1 MALTAKGF
9 TLIEALTVLAISA
22 ILLGT
27 MVPSVTHML
36 SRSQAT
42 AAHNWLI
49 GSIMFARQTA
59 ISYGSL
65 VTLCPSYDGNQC
77 GGKWHD
83 GTIAF
88 IDRNRNARVDPKDVI
103 MKRFHFPIEGATI
116 TWRSFRNR
124 RYLQLT
130 SMGYTNFQNGNFV
143 YCSAD
148 QDPRYR
154 RQIVINMS
162 GRARTTHD
170 VDKDGIIED
179 SRGRYLR
186 C

>member
-1 MALTAKGF
+1 MARNGRGF
-9 TLIEALTVLAISA
+9 TLIEALTVLAVSA
-22 ILLGT
+22 ILLGS
-27 MVPSVTHML
+27 MVPSLTHML
-36 SRSQAT
+36 NRSRAT
-42 AAHNWLI
+42 VAHNWLI

-65 VTLCPSYDGNQC
+65 VTLCPSFNGSQC
-77 GGKWHD
+77 GGNWHD
-83 GTIAF
+83 GTIVF
-88 IDRNRNARVDPKDVI
+88 IDRNRNARVDPKDTIV
-103 MKRFHFPIEGATI
+103 KRFNFPIEGATI
-116 TWRSFRNR
+116 SWRSFRNR

-162 GRARTTHD
+162 GRARTIHD
-170 VDKDGIIED
+170 IDKDGIIED
-179 SRGRYLR
+179 RRGNYLR